1 MIETIKAIIPFIIL
15 IIASIAIFT
24 NDDGQLYKKLTYI
37 NLILLLIYTL
47 L

>member
-15 IIASIAIFT
+15 IIASITIFT